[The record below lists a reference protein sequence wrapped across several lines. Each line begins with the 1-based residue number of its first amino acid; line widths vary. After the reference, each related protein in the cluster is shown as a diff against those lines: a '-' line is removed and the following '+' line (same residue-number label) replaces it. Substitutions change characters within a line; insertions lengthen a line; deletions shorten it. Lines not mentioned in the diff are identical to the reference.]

1 MNYNRNEILD
11 YSETEVDYED
21 FINKELIHFS
31 NYDNER
37 SLPSMIDG
45 LKPS

>member
-1 MNYNRNEILD
+1 MEYNKDSALD
-11 YSETEVDYED
+11 YTKTKVSYEN
-21 FINKELIHFS
+21 FINCDLIHFS

-37 SLPSMIDG
+37 SIPSMIDG

>member
-1 MNYNRNEILD
+1 MNYERDNILD
-11 YSETEVDYED
+11 YTNPYVLYED

-37 SLPSMIDG
+37 SLPSMVDG